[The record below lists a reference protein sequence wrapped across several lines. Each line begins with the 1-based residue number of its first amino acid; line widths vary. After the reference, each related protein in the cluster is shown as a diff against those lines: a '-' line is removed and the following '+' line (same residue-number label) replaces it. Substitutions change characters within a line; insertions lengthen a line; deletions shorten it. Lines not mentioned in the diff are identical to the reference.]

1 MRPAGRSRR
10 FDVAVVGA
18 GPAGSAAAIRLRRRG
33 LGRVFLADLL
43 PADAGGSGGFRIG
56 ESIPPDTRRLLGAL
70 GLWEAFLAQGHE
82 RCLGSCSSWGDDR
95 LGYNDF
101 VTNPYGH
108 GWHLDRARF
117 DALLAERAAAAGA
130 RLETGWRLETARRL
144 PGAGGAGPRGTDGG
158 WELTFR
164 TAGGERRRIEA
175 AVAVDATGQRAA
187 LARLAGARRRTADR
201 LITIAGR
208 FRLPPGTALGRL
220 TLLEARP
227 YGWWYAAR
235 LPGGTAVAALTTDP
249 ETCRRL
255 DLRHP
260 TAWLCRLAETRHLGA
275 RLDGSAFDPAG
286 FTAWPASSFRL
297 DPPHGDG
304 WLAVGDAAAAYDPL
318 CSQGIHKALATG
330 IAAGDAIAAR
340 LAGES
345 DAFTAY
351 GATVARGW
359 EEFLRLRAHLYAR
372 ETRWPEEPF
381 WRARRAAGALVPAAV
396 AAA

>member
-1 MRPAGRSRR
+1 VTAASRGRR
-10 FDVAVVGA
+10 FDVAVIGA
-18 GPAGSAAAIRLRRRG
+18 GPAGCAAALRLRRRG
-33 LGRVFLADLL
+33 AGRVLL
-43 PADAGGSGGFRIG
+43 ADAGGSGGFRIG
-56 ESIPPDTRRLLGAL
+56 ESIPPDTRRLLAGL
-70 GLWEAFLAQGHE
+70 GLWEAFLSQGHE
-82 RCLGSCSSWGDDR
+82 RCLGSCSSWGGDG

-130 RLETGWRLETARRL
+130 RLETGWRLETAAR
-144 PGAGGAGPRGTDGG
+144 PGARGTASG

-164 TAGGERRRIEA
+164 TAGGRLRRIEA
-175 AVAVDATGQRAA
+175 TIAVDATGQRAG
-187 LARLAGARRRTADR
+187 LARLAGARRRVADR
-201 LITIAGR
+201 LITIAGH
-208 FRLPPGTALGRL
+208 FRLAAGAPLGKL

-235 LPGGTAVAALTTDP
+235 LPGGTSIAALTTDL

-255 DLRHP
+255 SLRHP

-286 FTAWPASSFRL
+286 LAAWPASSFRL
-297 DPPHGDG
+297 DPAHGAD

-330 IAAGDAIAAR
+330 LSAGDAIAAR
-340 LAGES
+340 LAGEIPDFS
-345 DAFTAY
+345 DY
-351 GATVARGW
+351 GASLLRGW
-359 EEFLRLRAHLYAR
+359 REFLGLRSYLYAR
-372 ETRWPEEPF
+372 ETRWPGEPF
-381 WRARRAAGALVPAAV
+381 WRARRARGAPEPAA